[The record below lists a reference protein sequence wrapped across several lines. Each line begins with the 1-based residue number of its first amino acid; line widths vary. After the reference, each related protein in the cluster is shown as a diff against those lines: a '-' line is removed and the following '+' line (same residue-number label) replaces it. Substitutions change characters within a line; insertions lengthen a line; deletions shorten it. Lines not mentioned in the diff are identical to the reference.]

1 MKIMKMP
8 ISNSQRGFSLLE
20 LIVATA
26 LGVIVILAMT
36 SLFRQGMNATFTVTQ
51 RAEVQ
56 QNMRA
61 AIEMMTKDLSM
72 AGAGLPTGGLQLATT
87 SGATKVACN
96 QGGTCYVPGDTYP
109 HSSSGA
115 INYMYGVL
123 PGFGNGVQN
132 ASVINSAPTAV
143 NDSITSI
150 YCDYNFPLTNFSFT
164 FPTNGYTA
172 AVAPATSIIAGLP
185 TNILAAGGLNVGDL
199 MFFLV
204 STPGQGTA
212 SGSQGTSAAQTA
224 AVVAEITG
232 IPSATAID
240 FAAADALNFNQTGPN
255 SLYNTVANLGP
266 SLGGG
271 NTVTA
276 CRLNAVTYF
285 LQVPPA
291 GGTVQTA
298 RLMRQVNGLNAVPVA
313 DNIINLQFSYDVI
326 NSVNTSITA
335 NQSNPIAAGLSP
347 ALIQKINMWVMGQSL
362 VSSGSK
368 FQSMYLASSVS
379 ARNMSFCNSYSNSS
393 TVCQ

>member
-20 LIVATA
+20 LMVATT
-26 LGVIVILAMT
+26 LGLIVILAMT

-132 ASVINSAPTAV
+132 ASLINSAPTAV

-232 IPSATAID
+232 IPSATVID
-240 FAAADALNFNQTGPN
+240 FAAADALNLNQTGPN
-255 SLYNTVANLGP
+255 SLFNTVANLGP

-291 GGTVQTA
+291 GGTVQTP

-326 NSVNTSITA
+326 NSVNSTITA

-379 ARNMSFCNSYSNSS
+379 AGNMSFCNSYSNNS

>member
-20 LIVATA
+20 LMVATT
-26 LGVIVILAMT
+26 LGLIVILAMT

-61 AIEMMTKDLSM
+61 AIEMMTRDLSM
-72 AGAGLPTGGLQLATT
+72 AGAGLPSGGLQMATND
-87 SGATKVACN
+87 GAAKVACN
-96 QGGTCYVPGDTYP
+96 QGGVCYVPGDTYP
-109 HSSSGA
+109 NSSAGT

-132 ASVINSAPTAV
+132 ASVINSAPAAV

-150 YCDYNFPLTNFSFT
+150 YCDYNFPLTNFSFS
-164 FPTNGYTA
+164 FPTNGYAA
-172 AVAPATSIIAGLP
+172 AVAPAASITAGLP
-185 TNILAAGGLNVGDL
+185 TNILAPGGLNVGDL

-232 IPSATAID
+232 IPSATVID
-240 FAAADALNFNQTGPN
+240 FAAADALNLNQTGPN
-255 SLYNTVANLGP
+255 SLFNTVANLGP

-291 GGTVQTA
+291 GGTVQTP

-326 NSVNTSITA
+326 NSVNSAITA

-379 ARNMSFCNSYSNSS
+379 AGNMSFCNSYSNNS

>member
-20 LIVATA
+20 LMVATT
-26 LGVIVILAMT
+26 LGLIVILAMT

-61 AIEMMTKDLSM
+61 AIEMMTRDLSM
-72 AGAGLPTGGLQLATT
+72 AGAGLPSGGLQMATNG
-87 SGATKVACN
+87 GAAKVACN
-96 QGGTCYVPGDTYP
+96 QGGVCYVPGDTYP
-109 HSSSGA
+109 NSRAGT

-132 ASVINSAPTAV
+132 ASVINSAPAAV

-150 YCDYNFPLTNFSFT
+150 YCDYNFPLTNFSFS
-164 FPTNGYTA
+164 FPTNGYAA
-172 AVAPATSIIAGLP
+172 AVAPATSITAGLP
-185 TNILAAGGLNVGDL
+185 TNILAPGGLNVGDL

-232 IPSATAID
+232 IPSATVID
-240 FAAADALNFNQTGPN
+240 FAAADALNLNQTGPN
-255 SLYNTVANLGP
+255 SLFNTVANLGP

-291 GGTVQTA
+291 GGTVQTP

-326 NSVNTSITA
+326 NSVNSTITA

-379 ARNMSFCNSYSNSS
+379 AGNMSFCNSYSNNS